1 MSVFSSIFKGG
12 SQLALGQ
19 IVSQACSF
27 VRNLVIARIV
37 SPADFGIAA
46 TFAMT
51 LSLME
56 MVSNVASEM
65 LLVQSP
71 EGNEPGLQATA
82 QAMKVVRGV
91 GNGLILLAL
100 AIPLSHLFG
109 VPQATW
115 AFASLAVYPFLL
127 GFSHLDTYRLQREM
141 KFMPWVLMT
150 AGSNALVTVITFPL
164 VYWLRNYSVMLWVL
178 VLQSLF
184 QTVISHFVAK
194 RRYTWAWDKN
204 YVRSMFHFGWPLL
217 INGLLMYGIF
227 EGDRLIIGSS
237 NRLFP
242 RSHFTLSDLGVYSV
256 AFALTM
262 APTMVVANIGTSLF
276 LPLLSQSQKSVQE
289 FRERYAL
296 TSQLIAIA
304 AILITLP
311 FMLSGG
317 WLVSLLY
324 GPKYTNAATF
334 IAWLA
339 AMWGL
344 RIFRVA
350 PTVAAIAQGDTQ
362 NAMFSNLAR
371 SLALVGMLCVAA
383 LGAGLFWIPICGF
396 VGEMLA
402 TAVTIWRL
410 SHRNQLA
417 PSLCLRAGV
426 PFFVGV
432 AAATAAILL
441 GATHNGIP
449 LAILASLIIPGIAI
463 TAMFALHPHLLQ
475 ELRSFL
481 TSARRKLIPT
491 PPVVESVEI

>member
-1 MSVFSSIFKGG
+1 MSVSSSIFKGG

-71 EGNEPGLQATA
+71 DGNEPGLQATA

-91 GNGLILLAL
+91 GNALILLVL
-100 AIPLSHLFG
+100 AIPLSRLFG

-115 AFASLAVYPFLL
+115 AFACLAIYPFLL
-127 GFSHLDTYRLQREM
+127 GFSHLDTFRLQREM
-141 KFMPWVLMT
+141 RFMPWVLMT
-150 AGSNALVTVITFPL
+150 AGANALVTVITFPL
-164 VYWLRNYSVMLWVL
+164 VYWLGNYSVMLWVL
-178 VLQSLF
+178 VLQSFF

-194 RRYTWAWDKN
+194 RRYAWAWDKN

-227 EGDRLIIGSS
+227 EGDRVIIGSA

-242 RSHFTLSDLGVYSV
+242 RSHFTLADLGVYSV

-262 APTMVVANIGTSLF
+262 APTMVVANIATSLF
-276 LPLLSQSQKSVQE
+276 LPLLSQAQNSIEE
-289 FRERYAL
+289 FRTRYAL

-324 GPKYTNAATF
+324 GRKYTSAATF

-344 RIFRVA
+344 RIFRAA
-350 PTVAAIAQGDTQ
+350 PTVAAIAQGDTR

-396 VGEMLA
+396 GGEMLA

-410 SHRNQLA
+410 SHRNKLA
-417 PSLCLRAGV
+417 PGLCLRAGL

-432 AAATAAILL
+432 AAATTAILL

-449 LAILASLIIPGIAI
+449 LAILATLLIPGVAI
-463 TAMFALHPHLLQ
+463 TAMFTLHPHLLQ
-475 ELRSFL
+475 DFRSFL
-481 TSARRKLIPT
+481 QSARRKLIPT

>member
-71 EGNEPGLQATA
+71 EGNEPGLQSTA
-82 QAMKVVRGV
+82 QAMKVVRGI

-100 AIPLSHLFG
+100 AIPLSRLFG

-115 AFASLAVYPFLL
+115 AFACLAVYPFLL

-184 QTVISHFVAK
+184 QTIISHFVAK

-276 LPLLSQSQKSVQE
+276 LPLLSQAQKSVQE

-311 FMLSGG
+311 
-317 WLVSLLY
+317 VH
-324 GPKYTNAATF
+324 A
-334 IAWLA
+334 
-339 AMWGL
+339 L
-344 RIFRVA
+344 RR
-350 PTVAAIAQGDTQ
+350 
-362 NAMFSNLAR
+362 LAR
-371 SLALVGMLCVAA
+371 
-383 LGAGLFWIPICGF
+383 
-396 VGEMLA
+396 
-402 TAVTIWRL
+402 
-410 SHRNQLA
+410 LA
-417 PSLCLRAGV
+417 PLRPQVHQRRHFHRLARRD
-426 PFFVGV
+426 VGTSHLPRRSDRRRHRPRRHAKRDV
-432 AAATAAILL
+432 LQSRALSRSRRHA
-441 GATHNGIP
+441 
-449 LAILASLIIPGIAI
+449 LASPPSAPDFSGFPSAASSAKCSPPPSPSGASPIAI
-463 TAMFALHPHLLQ
+463 NSHPVSAFAPAFRSSSASPWPPP
-475 ELRSFL
+475 RSF
-481 TSARRKLIPT
+481 SARRTTAFRSRSPRASSSPASPSPRCSLFT
-491 PPVVESVEI
+491 RTCSRNSVHS